1 MRSNFILFFLLSI
14 KFTSAQG
21 DFIKCWQDAFK
32 NMDSTG
38 LDIEGWRNCV
48 KGKHIPDFEAQT
60 VLGKKFNS
68 KDMQGKVVVLNFWFI
83 DCLPCIAELPALNM
97 LVRDF
102 KNKNVEFLAFTHDT
116 KKRLDTAFF
125 KKYKFDFNIFPGDS
139 TVIKQFGEMGYPNT
153 YIIDKNGK
161 VKEVFI
167 GGFADEQV
175 TTNVYLKS
183 KPIIDELL
191 KAGNY

>member
-1 MRSNFILFFLLSI
+1 MKLSIILFFILLIEFS
-14 KFTSAQG
+14 SAQD
-21 DFIKCWQDAFK
+21 DFIKCWQNAFK

-48 KGKHIPDFEAQT
+48 KGKHIPDFKSQT
-60 VLGKKFNS
+60 VLGKTINS
-68 KDMQGKVVVLNFWFI
+68 KNLQGKVIVLNFWFI

-97 LVRDF
+97 LVNDF
-102 KNKNVEFLAFTHDT
+102 KDQNVEFLAFTHDT

-125 KKYKFDFNIFPGDS
+125 IKYKFDFNIFPGDS

-153 YIIDKNGK
+153 YIIDKSGK

-175 TTNVYLKS
+175 TTNVYLKA

-191 KAGNY
+191 KAE